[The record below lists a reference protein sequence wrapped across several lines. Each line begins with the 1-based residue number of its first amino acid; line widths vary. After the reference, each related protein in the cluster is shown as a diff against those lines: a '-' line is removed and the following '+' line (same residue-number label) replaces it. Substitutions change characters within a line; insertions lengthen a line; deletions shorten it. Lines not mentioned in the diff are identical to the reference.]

1 MSWSIAIAGHK
12 DKCSASC
19 YFGHPGKE
27 RLETVCQ
34 NVSVDEACT
43 QAAAFI
49 KKALAEHPE
58 YEDEPPPEPTPVELT
73 TVENAP
79 EPPKASQ

>member
-27 RLETVCQ
+27 RLEAVFQ
-34 NVSVDEACT
+34 DVSVEEGAAK
-43 QAAAFI
+43 AAAFI
-49 KKALAEHPE
+49 LKALQAHPE
-58 YEDEPPPEPTPVELT
+58 YEDEPEPEAAPVALH
-73 TVENAP
+73 TVEDAP
-79 EPPKASQ
+79 EPPKG

>member
-27 RLETVCQ
+27 RLEATFQ
-34 NVSVDEACT
+34 DVSVEEAT
-43 QAAAFI
+43 AKASAFI
-49 KKALAEHPE
+49 LKALQAHPE
-58 YEDEPPPEPTPVELT
+58 YEDEPPPEPSVVALT
-73 TVENAP
+73 VVENAP
-79 EPPKASQ
+79 EPPKVS